1 MEIERINENT
11 VKFYISY
18 LDIEDRGFKREE
30 IWYNRERSE
39 QLFWQMMEE
48 LNYKE
53 DFTVEG
59 PLWIQVQALE
69 KGLEVIVTRA
79 QVSKNGETLDL
90 LTGSDIPNVSDQEEL
105 ENLLENNFET
115 NDDEDI
121 DEFFDGVVDENFS
134 IIVRFDEFED
144 VIQLSH
150 SLNEVADDIS
160 DILYYYKDNYYLY
173 MEFSQ
178 ELFADDDQEDIISLV
193 FEYAHDSDI
202 TSYVL
207 EEYGKVIF
215 ENQTF
220 SQVRS
225 FFSAEI

>member
-18 LDIEDRGFKREE
+18 IDIEDRGFKRED

-53 DFTVEG
+53 DFAVEG

-90 LTGSDIPNVSDQEEL
+90 FTGSDSPNMADHERI
-105 ENLLENNFET
+105 ENLLENKGE
-115 NDDEDI
+115 DERDENTEEFI
-121 DEFFDGVVDENFS
+121 DVLDENFS
-134 IIVRFDEFED
+134 IIVRFIEFED

-150 SLNEVADDIS
+150 SLNEVADDIT
-160 DILYYYKDNYYLY
+160 DTLFHYKDKYYLY

-178 ELFADDDQEDIISLV
+178 DIFDDDDQEDIISLV
-193 FEYAHDSDI
+193 FEYAHDCETTLS
-202 TSYVL
+202 VL
-207 EEYGKVIF
+207 EEYGKIIF

-225 FFSAEI
+225 FFPAEV

>member
-121 DEFFDGVVDENFS
+121 DEFFDEVVDENFS

-150 SLNEVADDIS
+150 SLNEVVDDIS